1 MNIHKACPWAVICLF
16 EQLLTFPQP
25 QPPPLGVS
33 GVSGHSQVQQV
44 QQSHGGAVAA
54 PTLRDVSCPTTVC
67 GLAQRVVPSE
77 SSDSSDRG
85 RQQISGAVGQL
96 VPW

>member
-25 QPPPLGVS
+25 PLGVS
-33 GVSGHSQVQQV
+33 GVSGHSQVQRV
-44 QQSHGGAVAA
+44 QQSHWRTVAA
-54 PTLRDVSCPTTVC
+54 PTLCDVSCPTMVC

-96 VPW
+96 VP